1 MANVQLYD
9 KDGSEI
15 FPKTKD
21 DQVSS
26 NAISGQPNVNLA
38 LKSLKQETNSL
49 ADRIN
54 EITGDKDAVTAI
66 RVSTEYSASK
76 TTNEEN
82 IKDSSVEWSQQFMQP
97 TPEFPYTWKHTEF
110 AVGET
115 TNDFYEIIA
124 SFNQNE
130 TQTIYLTKDN
140 TTSVK
145 IEYPEKTDENG
156 EPIEGEYDLTA
167 FDNQLPE
174 GWSETPKSINA
185 SEPYLYISTRKR
197 VNGIWEMYSTP
208 ALLGKWSFDSKLEIK
223 YQVTSGDV
231 PTVDKTSPSP
241 SGWGNSPEDD
251 FVGKLWMITST
262 IVNEQPVINKDGN
275 IWSNPILMAIVK

>member
-1 MANVQLYD
+1 MADVQLYD

-21 DQVSS
+21 NQVSS
-26 NAISGQPNVNLA
+26 DAISGQPNVNLA

-66 RVSTEYSASK
+66 KVSTEYSASK

-82 IKDSSVEWSQQFMQP
+82 IKDPSVEWGQQFMQP

-115 TNDFYEIIA
+115 TSDFYEIIA

-167 FDNQLPE
+167 FDDQLPA
-174 GWSETPKSINA
+174 GWSETPKSISA

-197 VNGIWEMYSTP
+197 VNGIWEIYSTP

-223 YQVTSGDV
+223 YQITSGDI
-231 PTVDKTSPSP
+231 PTVDKTSPAP
-241 SGWGNSPEDD
+241 SGWGNSPEGD
-251 FVGKLWMITST
+251 FTGKLWMITST
-262 IVNEQPVINKDGN
+262 TVNEQPVINKDGN
-275 IWSNPILMAIVK
+275 IWSDPILMAIVK